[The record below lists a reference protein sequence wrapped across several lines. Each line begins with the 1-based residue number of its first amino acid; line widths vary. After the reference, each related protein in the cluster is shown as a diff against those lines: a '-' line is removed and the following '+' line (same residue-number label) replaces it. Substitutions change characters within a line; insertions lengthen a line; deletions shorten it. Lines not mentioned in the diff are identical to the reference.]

1 MKSYL
6 SNTHWIRPIFF
17 LSKHKACKVIWYRC
31 TQANKHVLSLFLSL
45 ARTDTHMPTHT
56 HAHTHQIKKH
66 GLQQQRHASRMCG
79 LSRTGLTDP
88 SGGQHTS
95 AKANIADTT
104 AISITDTG
112 TPRSP
117 RCSKILLNLAT
128 HVGVSVIQGES
139 GLLNSPIWSCRRND
153 NHNTRQPT
161 RGTDHPDW
169 RTGQEIGPDSQ
180 SGGRSQLDKRWVSRN
195 AREKRKTEAWMNRR
209 LITVADRASI
219 WSLYRR
225 AAFDRARFNLG

>member
-6 SNTHWIRPIFF
+6 SNKRWITRIGSVFFKRTQSLQSNLKPMHTGKQACSRSFSLLLALTHTCP
-17 LSKHKACKVIWYRC
+17 H
-31 TQANKHVLSLFLSL
+31 
-45 ARTDTHMPTHT
+45 THRHTHT
-56 HAHTHQIKKH
+56 HTHTHQIKKH
-66 GLQQQRHASRMCG
+66 GLQQQRRASRMCG

-117 RCSKILLNLAT
+117 RCSKILLNLAAR
-128 HVGVSVIQGES
+128 VGVSVIQGES
-139 GLLNSPIWSCRRND
+139 GFLNSPIWSYRRND
-153 NHNTRQPT
+153 NHNTRRPT

-169 RTGQEIGPDSQ
+169 RTRQEIGPDSQ
-180 SGGRSQLDKRWVSRN
+180 SGRRSELR
-195 AREKRKTEAWMNRR
+195 
-209 LITVADRASI
+209 
-219 WSLYRR
+219 
-225 AAFDRARFNLG
+225 